1 MKKLFFLIALL
12 VCSPLSHANKLHED
26 ISRLEQQIDG
36 RIGISIWDT
45 QSDRHWDY
53 HGNDRFPLV
62 GTFKTLACATMLYKM
77 DAGALKRNATATI
90 EKHNIVG
97 WSPVTGQL
105 AGQNVR
111 IEHACEAAMLMND
124 NTAANLVL
132 SQIGGPRSV
141 TFFLR
146 TLGDNAT
153 RLDRIE
159 PKINEAPPNGNL
171 DTTTPNAIIET
182 LETLINGDTLSY
194 QSRVQLK
201 IWMQD
206 NEVSDSLMRS
216 VLPSNWSVA
225 DRASSG
231 GNGTLG
237 YNAIIWK
244 ENHQPIYLSIYITDT
259 ELSLQATEQ
268 LATQICQLILYRYRK
283 LVDIR

>member
-36 RIGISIWDT
+36 RIGISIWNT
-45 QSDRHWDY
+45 QSDKLWDY
-53 HGNDRFPLV
+53 RGNERFPLV
-62 GTFKTLACATMLYKM
+62 GTFKTLACATMLNKF
-77 DAGALKRNATATI
+77 DAGTLKRDTTTTI
-90 EKHNIVG
+90 EKRNIVG
-97 WSPVTGQL
+97 WSPITDQL
-105 AGQNVR
+105 IGQNVR
-111 IEHACEAAMLMND
+111 VEHACEAAMLMND

-132 SQIGGPRSV
+132 NQIGGPRSV
-141 TFFLR
+141 TLFLR

-159 PKINEAPPNGNL
+159 PKVNEAPPGSKL
-171 DTTTPNAIIET
+171 DTTTPNAIVKT
-182 LETLINGDTLSY
+182 LEILLSGDALTY
-194 QSRVQLK
+194 ESRIQLK

-206 NEVSDSLMRS
+206 NEVSNSLMRS
-216 VLPSNWSVA
+216 VLPSNWSIA
-225 DRASSG
+225 DRAGTG

-244 ENHQPIYLSIYITDT
+244 ENHKPIYLSIYITDT

-268 LATQICQLILYRYRK
+268 LAAQICQLILYRYRN
-283 LVDIR
+283 LQ